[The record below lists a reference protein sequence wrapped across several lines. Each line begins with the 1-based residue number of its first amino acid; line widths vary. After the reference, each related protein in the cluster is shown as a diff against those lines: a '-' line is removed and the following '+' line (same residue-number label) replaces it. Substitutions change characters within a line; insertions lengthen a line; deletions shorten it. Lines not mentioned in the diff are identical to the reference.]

1 MEFFKNVTHIH
12 FMRVRKIA
20 IAFSCLLF
28 LISIIALATKG
39 LNFGLDFTGGLQI
52 EVRYEQAAD
61 LNKIRSQL
69 MTAGFHEQQVKT
81 YGASSDVMIT
91 LPLKDDS
98 QQQKVRE
105 QVSQVLT
112 GGQIQQ
118 MSFIGPQVGQEL
130 ASKGALAMIISMILI
145 LIYIAWR
152 FEYRL
157 AISAVIALIHDP
169 MIILGVFSL
178 FQIEFDLISLAAVL
192 TVIGYSLNDTIVVF
206 DRVRENFR
214 KMREGAPLEIMDS
227 SINQTLSRTIMTSGL
242 TLLAVISLLIFGGPT
257 LFGFALALLI
267 GIVVGTY
274 SSIYIAGALAVMMGL
289 SRADFLTKPKAPED
303 ERP

>member
-12 FMRVRKIA
+12 FMRARKVA
-20 IAFSCLLF
+20 IGFSCLLF

-61 LNKIRSQL
+61 LNQIRNQL
-69 MTAGFHEQQVKT
+69 MGAGFHEQQVKT
-81 YGASSDVMIT
+81 YGSTSDVMIT

-98 QQQKVRE
+98 QQQRVKETVA
-105 QVSQVLT
+105 QVLA

-214 KMREGAPLEIMDS
+214 KMRQGTSLEIMDS

-242 TLLAVISLLIFGGPT
+242 TLLAVVSLLIFGGPT
-257 LFGFALALLI
+257 LFGFALALFI
-267 GIVVGTY
+267 GIIVGTY

-289 SRADFLTKPKAPED
+289 SRTDFLPKPKTELD

>member
-12 FMRVRKIA
+12 FMRVRKAAMI
-20 IAFSCLLF
+20 FSCVLF
-28 LISIIALATKG
+28 VISILSLSIRG
-39 LNFGLDFTGGLQI
+39 LNFGLDFTGGLEL

-61 LNKIRSQL
+61 LNQIRQQL
-69 MTAGFHEQQVKT
+69 NAAGFHEQQVKT
-81 YGASSDVMIT
+81 YGSTNDVMIT
-91 LPLKDDS
+91 LPLKDDT
-98 QQQKVRE
+98 QQQKVRDV
-105 QVSQVLT
+105 VSQVLT

-118 MSFIGPQVGQEL
+118 VSFIGPQVGKEL

-145 LIYIAWR
+145 LGYIAWR

-157 AISAVIALIHDP
+157 AISAVLALIHDP

-214 KMREGAPLEIMDS
+214 KMREGTSLEIMDV

-242 TLLAVISLLIFGGPT
+242 TLLAVLSLLIFGGPT

-274 SSIYIAGALAVMMGL
+274 SSIYIAGALAVQMGL
-289 SRADFLTKPKAPED
+289 SRADFLPKPKEAED

>member
-1 MEFFKNVTHIH
+1 MEFFKNITHIH
-12 FMRVRKIA
+12 FMRARKIA
-20 IAFSCLLF
+20 AAFSCLLF
-28 LISIIALATKG
+28 LISIVALSTKG
-39 LNFGLDFTGGLQI
+39 LHFGLDFTGGLQL

-61 LNKIRSQL
+61 LTLIRQQL
-69 MTAGFHEQQVKT
+69 NAAGFHEQQVKT
-81 YGASSDVMIT
+81 YGASNDVMIT
-91 LPLKDDS
+91 LPLKEES
-98 QQQKVRE
+98 QQQNVRARVA
-105 QVSQVLT
+105 QTLV

-118 MSFIGPQVGQEL
+118 ASFIGPQVGKEL

-214 KMREGAPLEIMDS
+214 KMRQGTPLEMMDI

-267 GIVVGTY
+267 GIVIGTY
-274 SSIYIAGALAVMMGL
+274 SSIYIAGALAVVMGL
-289 SRADFLTKPKAPED
+289 SRTDFVPKPNVSTD